1 MFVTL
6 LLICLPGQLALQCY
20 YCDTINNVSCPAGDR
35 HIHTDG
41 LQGILTD
48 IKEIFKSSSDF
59 PLQPGQIFRTP
70 VDPAIRQGDLLG
82 LYSQCVTVSV
92 LGGLL
97 EQNIY
102 PGETHCHPVFIRD
115 LQISLKQRRI
125 FSK

>member
-1 MFVTL
+1 M
-6 LLICLPGQLALQCY
+6 
-20 YCDTINNVSCPAGDR
+20 
-35 HIHTDG
+35 
-41 LQGILTD
+41 
-48 IKEIFKSSSDF
+48 
-59 PLQPGQIFRTP
+59 
-70 VDPAIRQGDLLG
+70 DPAIRQGDLLG

-115 LQISLKQRRI
+115 LQISLKQPRI